1 MEMST
6 VAQLAELN
14 RRFYEEHAES
24 FADSRPRLQPGVPRI
39 LGRIGAG
46 ARVLEVG
53 CGDGQVARALRNTQ
67 YTGID
72 QSAGLLERARSFAT
86 NDERRRTTEEAA
98 FALGRAKQ
106 SFVLGDVLSAESLPP
121 GPYDFILAFAVF
133 HHLPG
138 GATRERVLKQLARRL
153 APGGSFVF
161 SNWQFHRGSRFH
173 RLRAPWSTIGLNEAD
188 VEPGDALL
196 TWERKGQPGL
206 RYVHALDEAE
216 ARGLATGAGLAVTE
230 VFTSDGHTGDL
241 AEYVVMSA
249 APQQQSTC
257 PPPES
262 AVSR

>member
-1 MEMST
+1 MQLST
-6 VAQLAELN
+6 VRLLANLN

-24 FADSRPRLQPGVPRI
+24 FADSRPRLQPGVRRI

-53 CGDGQVARALRNTQ
+53 CGDGQVARALRNAQ

-86 NDERRRTTEEAA
+86 KDERRRTKGEIA
-98 FALGRAKQ
+98 
-106 SFVLGDVLSAESLPP
+106 FVLGDVLSAESLPP

-138 GATRERVLKQLARRL
+138 GATRERVLQQLARRL

-249 APQQQSTC
+249 AS
-257 PPPES
+257 
-262 AVSR
+262 